1 MLWVDSHWIP
11 SGTFSK
17 CWEHVRRKCGSSVSP
32 TFDFHVPLFSD
43 ALQWGSCKFFFA
55 NVGTLNLRDRDQP
68 NSPDTDKSDSLAHSS
83 KRERTCA
90 DTVGTVLVPWAG
102 HFEC

>member
-1 MLWVDSHWIP
+1 MFDANVGALSLLP
-11 SGTFSK
+11 STF
-17 CWEHVRRKCGSSVSP
+17 
-32 TFDFHVPLFSD
+32 TFRCSAMPFSGGL
-43 ALQWGSCKFFFA
+43 ANFFA